1 MADGGAPA
9 PRLDTNDWGALLA
22 NTAFVWRSGYGVTAD
37 GALVYAGGPALTP
50 GDLVRTLTNAGAVR
64 VMQGDI
70 NPDWVVANLY
80 SVDATGQC
88 VGTSGLPGS
97 ADQGGFRSGGWRY
110 LSIDSRDFVAVLAKP
125 TP

>member
-1 MADGGAPA
+1 
-9 PRLDTNDWGALLA
+9 
-22 NTAFVWRSGYGVTAD
+22 
-37 GALVYAGGPALTP
+37 
-50 GDLVRTLTNAGAVR
+50 

-80 SVDATGQC
+80 SVDEAGTC

-110 LSIDSRDFVAVLAKP
+110 LSVDSRDFVAVLAKP
-125 TP
+125 